1 MDVTIIT
8 AWKRDIP
15 IYSSFKNYFLFR
27 KILKNGGNIYQ
38 VMDRYLH
45 MKLYSCDDV
54 MFSLGSF
61 NNDKW
66 SWGINKELNAVI
78 EDNPKE
84 TKKLMNIIQ
93 DRVIQKGLKV
103 NLK

>member
-1 MDVTIIT
+1 
-8 AWKRDIP
+8 
-15 IYSSFKNYFLFR
+15 
-27 KILKNGGNIYQ
+27 
-38 VMDRYLH
+38 
-45 MKLYSCDDV
+45 